1 LKIGQ
6 GTAIRMNMPIWN
18 ASRLRRATLLPA
30 AVAACAAFAA
40 FPAWPAPAR
49 LAQAAPP
56 GPAAAHE
63 LSLEEAQRLLPRADL
78 SGLNGA
84 QRAELLEVAGD
95 TFDYAGC
102 NSTLAAC
109 LRADVKDRHAPRMAR
124 LASLLIRDG
133 LPTSQIIFYLER
145 YYAGFDKAKRKK
157 LAGDD
162 CPILGDPK
170 AKLTLVE
177 FSDFQCPHCAAALK
191 PLHELVTAPDSKVK
205 LCSKYFPLP
214 GHPRARIA
222 AACAEY
228 ARKRGKFWEMN
239 RLLFEHQEE
248 LDDANLKSFAQ
259 QLKLDGNDMLKEAYA
274 GKFEAIIERHLKEG
288 AAAEVQATPSLFLNG
303 RLHTLPVKLEY
314 LRHSVEDELEW
325 QRNGG
330 AWDKE

>member
-1 LKIGQ
+1 MKIGQ
-6 GTAIRMNMPIWN
+6 GTTIRMNMPIGN
-18 ASRLRRATLLPA
+18 ASRLRRATLLPT

-40 FPAWPAPAR
+40 LPAWPAPAR
-49 LAQAAPP
+49 LAQATP
-56 GPAAAHE
+56 PAAGHE
-63 LSLEEAQRLLPRADL
+63 LSPEEAQRLLPRADL

-84 QRAELLEVAGD
+84 QRAQLLEVAGD

-124 LASLLIRDG
+124 LAA
-133 LPTSQIIFYLER
+133 QIIFYLER

-177 FSDFQCPHCAAALK
+177 FSDFQCPHCAVAMK
-191 PLHELVTAPDSKVK
+191 PLHDLVTAPDSKVK

-214 GHPRARIA
+214 GHPRARVA

-228 ARKRGKFWEMN
+228 ARKRGKFWEMSG
-239 RLLFEHQEE
+239 LLFEHQEE

-259 QLKLDGNDMLKEAYA
+259 QLKLDGSDMLKEAYA
-274 GKFEAIIERHLKEG
+274 GKFDAIIERHLKEG

-325 QRNGG
+325 QR
-330 AWDKE
+330 K

>member
-1 LKIGQ
+1 
-6 GTAIRMNMPIWN
+6 
-18 ASRLRRATLLPA
+18 
-30 AVAACAAFAA
+30 
-40 FPAWPAPAR
+40 
-49 LAQAAPP
+49 
-56 GPAAAHE
+56 
-63 LSLEEAQRLLPRADL
+63 LEEAQRLLPRADL
-78 SGLNGA
+78 SGLTGA

-109 LRADVKDRHAPRMAR
+109 LRADVKDPHAPRMAR

-157 LAGDD
+157 LAADD
-162 CPILGDPK
+162 CPVLGDPR
-170 AKLTLVE
+170 AKVTLVE
-177 FSDFQCPHCAAALK
+177 FSDYQCPHCAAALK
-191 PLHELVTAPDSKVK
+191 PLHELVTAPDNKVK

-214 GHPRARIA
+214 GHPRARLA

-239 RLLFEHQEE
+239 RLLFDHQEE
-248 LDDANLKSFAQ
+248 LDDANLRSFAQ

-330 AWDKE
+330 AWDKV